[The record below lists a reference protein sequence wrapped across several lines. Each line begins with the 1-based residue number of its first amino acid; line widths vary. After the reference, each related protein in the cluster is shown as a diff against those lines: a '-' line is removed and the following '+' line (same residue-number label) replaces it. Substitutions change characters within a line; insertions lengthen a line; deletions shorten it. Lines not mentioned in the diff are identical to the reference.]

1 MKRFRPLLL
10 PAAAILLAALLNTF
24 LLMNLHVPSGSMEP
38 TIPAGAMVLAN
49 RITYRFR
56 EPMAGDVIVFR
67 HEAAE
72 GHFLIK
78 RIIAVPGQTFAIS
91 EGRVYLDGQ
100 LLPEE
105 YVTDFSADD
114 YPKIQ
119 IPEGCYLV
127 LGDNR
132 PVSMDSRFW
141 DDPFIRRED
150 ILAQALFVYYP
161 RFHRL

>member
-1 MKRFRPLLL
+1 MKRFRPLLI

-24 LLMNLHVPSGSMEP
+24 LLMNIHVPSGSMEP
-38 TIPAGAMVLAN
+38 TIPSGSMILGS
-49 RITYRFR
+49 RIAYRFR
-56 EPMAGDVIVFR
+56 EPMVGDVIVFR
-67 HEAAE
+67 HPAS
-72 GHFLIK
+72 GGRLLIK
-78 RIIAVPGQTFAIS
+78 RVIAVPGQTFAIR

-105 YVTDFSADD
+105 YVIDFSADD
-114 YPKIQ
+114 YPETL

-132 PVSMDSRFW
+132 PASMDSRVW
-141 DDPFIRRED
+141 DDPFVRRED

-161 RFHRL
+161 KFLRL